1 MYSQKDYA
9 KIEKKLLI
17 RRLAVYIICGALL
30 CAAIVAIVLSVQD
43 WKGYLHKDS
52 FGEEVVNRLFT
63 HIKLYPLAFILP
75 VIALCALIFGEG
87 IFVSPVRH
95 YRDYVRQALE
105 GKTRSLECCFKFVET
120 TPVLREGVW
129 VLPVTA
135 STGDI
140 EKDKDD
146 RLLYFDS
153 LLPFP
158 EWKKGEALQLTVHDR
173 FIVNY

>member
-1 MYSQKDYA
+1 MYSREDYA
-9 KIEKKLLI
+9 KIEKKLLM

-30 CAAIVAIVLSVQD
+30 CAAVVTIILSVGE
-43 WKGYLHKDS
+43 WKGYLHRDGS
-52 FGEEVVNRLFT
+52 GEEAVNSLFT
-63 HIKLYPLAFILP
+63 HIKLYPLAFVLP
-75 VIALCALIFGEG
+75 IVALCALIFGEG
-87 IFVSPVRH
+87 VFVSPVRH
-95 YRDYVRQALE
+95 YRDYVKQALE
-105 GKTRSLECCFKFVET
+105 GKTRGLECRFKDAEK

-140 EKDKDD
+140 EKDNDD

-153 LLPFP
+153 LLSFP
-158 EWKKGEALQLTVHDR
+158 DWKKGDSLQLTVHDR

>member
-1 MYSQKDYA
+1 MYSQEDYA

-95 YRDYVRQALE
+95 YRDYVRQALDLPYDPLCVVAI
-105 GKTRSLECCFKFVET
+105 GKSAETYEISRVGAGESLAYYRKDGVHIV
-120 TPVLREGVW
+120 PKLRLE
-129 VLPVTA
+129 
-135 STGDI
+135 D
-140 EKDKDD
+140 
-146 RLLYFDS
+146 LL
-153 LLPFP
+153 
-158 EWKKGEALQLTVHDR
+158 
-173 FIVNY
+173 I